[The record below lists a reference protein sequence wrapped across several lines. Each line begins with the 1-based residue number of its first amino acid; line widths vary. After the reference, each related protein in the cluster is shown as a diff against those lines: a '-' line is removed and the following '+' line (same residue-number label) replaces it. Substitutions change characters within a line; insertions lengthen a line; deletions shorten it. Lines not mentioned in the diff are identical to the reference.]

1 MSLSIIFRPAAEAE
15 YLGATAFYE
24 GRQAGLGADF
34 ETEVQAVLD
43 TAANQPNRYPIAV
56 RDICEAPVGRF
67 PYCVYYRVRADRL
80 IVLAVFHQS
89 RDPAEWQSRA

>member
-1 MSLSIIFRPAAEAE
+1 MSLTVIFRAVAEAE
-15 YLGATAFYE
+15 YVGAIAYYE
-24 GRQAGLGADF
+24 AQQPGLGPDF
-34 ETEVQAVLD
+34 EAEVLAVLD
-43 TAANQPNRYPIAV
+43 TVANQPDRYPIAY
-56 RDICEAPVGRF
+56 RDTREAPVGRF